1 MKTETLLDEFSRI
14 GLELALRA
22 YSMTDADLDEWIALI
37 DRFDHDAMNE
47 RDDRKAGLSP
57 YQQTKPE

>member
-22 YSMTDADLDEWIALI
+22 YSMTDAELAEWIDLI

-47 RDDRKAGLSP
+47 HDDRKAGLS
-57 YQQTKPE
+57 QGGEQ